1 MINRRLRT
9 LAWVATVAV
18 STIGCQ
24 TVAGNL
30 DQPARITSTS
40 DASRSDLQGAVNAAL
55 STEVVLADDALTDTS
70 LLIIEVNPPKSID
83 GVSGQGRIMAT
94 PIQFR
99 LVINGTDCILIDQRD
114 ESRYLLEKTS
124 CVAE

>member
-1 MINRRLRT
+1 MINCRLRT
-9 LAWVATVAV
+9 LAWIATLACG
-18 STIGCQ
+18 SIGCQ

-40 DASRSDLQGAVNAAL
+40 DASRGDLQSAVNAAL
-55 STEVVLADDALTDTS
+55 STEVILADDALTSTS
-70 LLIIEVNPPKSID
+70 LLIIEINPPKSID
-83 GVSGQGRIMAT
+83 GASSQGRIVAA